1 MDIIRYWLGILYD
14 YAKDYVL
21 ENTGLKI
28 LALLITAVLWLS
40 VASRPVTEV
49 VLHGVLIELGSV
61 PPGLIPTKFDT
72 LSASVTL
79 RGPRDVLD
87 TLRPGDVTLRA
98 DLAGVEPGV
107 RVITV
112 RLDRTRL
119 PANVDEV
126 SIDPYSVRVTI
137 EREAT
142 KEVMVKP
149 RFDGDPARG
158 YQLIDW
164 HVEPPNIQ
172 VVGAASQVRDITE
185 VSTETISLSG
195 KNAPFSEYVAID
207 IGSTSISIEGD
218 NNRQVKL
225 SVIIG
230 EARKER
236 VIEKVP
242 VTVTGS
248 AGARANPAF
257 VSVKVSGPSSKVD
270 LLTASD
276 LSVSA
281 EYRKSASGEIVV
293 KPSVKLV
300 NDADDIKIVSVSP
313 DSIELKGK
321 RGRE

>member
-1 MDIIRYWLGILYD
+1 MDRIRYWLGILYD

-49 VLHGVLIELGSV
+49 LLHGVQIELASI
-61 PPGLIPTKFDT
+61 PPGLQPTKSDT

-87 TLRPGDVTLRA
+87 TVRAGDIALRA
-98 DLAGVEPGV
+98 DLSGVEPGV
-107 RVITV
+107 RVITLK
-112 RLDRTRL
+112 LDRSRL

-137 EREAT
+137 EREST

-149 RFDGDPARG
+149 RFDGEPARG
-158 YQLIDW
+158 YQLLDW
-164 HVEPPNIQ
+164 HVDPPNIQ
-172 VVGAASQVRDITE
+172 VIGAASQVRDITE

-195 KNAPFSEYVAID
+195 KNAPFSEDVAID
-207 IGSTSISIEGD
+207 IGSTSINIEG
-218 NNRQVKL
+218 NSNRQVRL

-236 VIEKVP
+236 VIDKVP
-242 VTVTGS
+242 VSVTGTS
-248 AGARANPAF
+248 GARPNPAF
-257 VSVKVSGPSSKVD
+257 VSVKVSGPASSVD
-270 LLTASD
+270 LLTPSD
-276 LSVSA
+276 LSATV
-281 EYRKSASGEIVV
+281 EYRRGASGEIEV

-300 NDADDIKIVSVSP
+300 NDSSGIQIVSVSP
-313 DSIELKGK
+313 DSIRLKG
-321 RGRE
+321 RR